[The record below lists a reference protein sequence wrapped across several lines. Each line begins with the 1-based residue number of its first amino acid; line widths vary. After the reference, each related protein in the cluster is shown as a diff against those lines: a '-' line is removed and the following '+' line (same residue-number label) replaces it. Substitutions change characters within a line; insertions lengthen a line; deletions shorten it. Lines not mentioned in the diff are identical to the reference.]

1 MVLYGSGLSDSNRH
15 LHENLPILLFGRGNG
30 GLKPGTH
37 IVLDKPTPMTNL
49 YLTMLDQ
56 MDIRIDQFGD
66 STGRIDPLSL

>member
-1 MVLYGSGLSDSNRH
+1 MA
-15 LHENLPILLFGRGNG
+15 
-30 GLKPGTH
+30 LKPGTH
-37 IVLDKPTPMTNL
+37 VVLDKPTPMTNL